1 MVKLLQKNGKT
12 YFYYYCND
20 CKVQFKENVIN
31 DVKQV
36 LNQLEL
42 NIMPNK
48 IVMTEKLKIILKKYV
63 ILKMI

>member
-63 ILKMI
+63 SLKMI